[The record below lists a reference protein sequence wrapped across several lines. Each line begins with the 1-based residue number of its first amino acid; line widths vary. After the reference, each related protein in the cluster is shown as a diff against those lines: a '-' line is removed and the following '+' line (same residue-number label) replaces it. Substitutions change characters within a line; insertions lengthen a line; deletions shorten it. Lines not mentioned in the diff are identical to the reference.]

1 MDVQEKPCCPEC
13 SQDSLE
19 PIYSIQFWVKD
30 KSTLF
35 NLNAQKMLLYTCNEV
50 AKEFFNN
57 IQPCN
62 LYLEV
67 NKKYMKQIERF
78 LKSLCKFN
86 TVVDAMVE
94 RIELENDQTS
104 KFEPTALRIVDCK
117 CVQC

>member
-1 MDVQEKPCCPEC
+1 
-13 SQDSLE
+13 
-19 PIYSIQFWVKD
+19 
-30 KSTLF
+30 
-35 NLNAQKMLLYTCNEV
+35 MLLYTCGDV

-67 NKKYMKQIERF
+67 NKKYKNQIERF

-94 RIELENDQTS
+94 RVELEKDETAI
-104 KFEPTALRIVDCK
+104 FEPPTLRIVDCK
-117 CVQC
+117 LFQS